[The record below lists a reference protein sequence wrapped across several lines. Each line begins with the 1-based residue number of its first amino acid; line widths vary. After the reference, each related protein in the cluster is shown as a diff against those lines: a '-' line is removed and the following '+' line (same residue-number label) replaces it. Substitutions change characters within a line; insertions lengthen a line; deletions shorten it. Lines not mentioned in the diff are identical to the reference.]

1 MSSLAEQEANRTLG
15 PIVESESENEDDNE
29 NGNGGGRRNERGG
42 RRNDGN
48 GNGGR
53 NGNNRNNNNGN
64 GDQRDNMGG
73 AKMIARECTY
83 KKFLNCQSFN
93 FKVTKEAVGLAR
105 WFKKMESGFH
115 ISNCPPKYQVKYA
128 SCTLQN
134 NALTWN
140 EIQKVESELW
150 NLTVKGNDLTAY
162 TQRFQELILLC
173 PKMVPE
179 EEDRVKRY
187 IWGLLDNIQGNVT
200 TSVPKRLQD
209 VVRMASGLM
218 DQKIVKIRLLS
229 IIRGLQWEIKEPQ
242 GVIKELQGVIRGKM
256 SRVMSAGDKAISVVT
271 AQNLKN
277 QNQGNQAATAEARG
291 RAFALGRR
299 EVNKDSNVVMGTFLF
314 NNRYAY
320 MLFDSGADRSFI
332 STTFS
337 SLMDVPPTTLDN
349 SYAIELADGGIVE
362 SNIILRGS
370 RSPYRLSPSEMQEL
384 STQLQEL
391 AKV

>member
-1 MSSLAEQEANRTLG
+1 MCYIEAEEA
-15 PIVESESENEDDNE
+15 ENEDDNE

-48 GNGGR
+48 DNGGR

-73 AKMIARECTY
+73 AKMVARECTY
-83 KKFLNCQSFN
+83 KKFLNWQSFN
-93 FKVTKEAVGLAR
+93 FKVTEEAVGLAR
-105 WFKKMESGFH
+105 WFKKMESVFH
-115 ISNCPPKYQVKYA
+115 ISNYPPKYQVKYA
-128 SCTLQN
+128 SGTLQN

-187 IWGLLDNIQGNVT
+187 IWGLPDNIQGNVT

-218 DQKIVKIRLLS
+218 DQKPESSRDECG
-229 IIRGLQWEIKEPQ
+229 RQ
-242 GVIKELQGVIRGKM
+242 GHFCSDCPK
-256 SRVMSAGDKAISVVT
+256 
-271 AQNLKN
+271 LKN
-277 QNQGNQAATAEARG
+277 QNQGNQATTAEARG
-291 RAFALGRR
+291 RVFALGRG
-299 EVNKDSNVVMGTFLF
+299 EVNKDSNVVTGTFLL
-314 NNRYAY
+314 NNCYAS
-320 MLFDSGADRSFI
+320 MLFDSGADRSFV

-337 SLMDVPPTTLDN
+337 SLMDVVPTVLDD
-349 SYAIELADGGIVE
+349 S
-362 SNIILRGS
+362 
-370 RSPYRLSPSEMQEL
+370 
-384 STQLQEL
+384 
-391 AKV
+391 

>member
-1 MSSLAEQEANRTLG
+1 LAEQEANRTLG

-48 GNGGR
+48 DNGGR

-73 AKMIARECTY
+73 AKMVARECTY
-83 KKFLNCQSFN
+83 KKFLNWQSFN
-93 FKVTKEAVGLAR
+93 FKVTEEAVGLAR
-105 WFKKMESGFH
+105 WFKKMESVFH
-115 ISNCPPKYQVKYA
+115 ISNYPPKYQVKYA
-128 SCTLQN
+128 SGTLQN

-187 IWGLLDNIQGNVT
+187 IWGLPDNIQGNVT

-218 DQKIVKIRLLS
+218 DQKVR
-229 IIRGLQWEIKEPQ
+229 
-242 GVIKELQGVIRGKM
+242 
-256 SRVMSAGDKAISVVT
+256 T
-271 AQNLKN
+271 H
-277 QNQGNQAATAEARG
+277 ATR
-291 RAFALGRR
+291 
-299 EVNKDSNVVMGTFLF
+299 
-314 NNRYAY
+314 
-320 MLFDSGADRSFI
+320 
-332 STTFS
+332 
-337 SLMDVPPTTLDN
+337 
-349 SYAIELADGGIVE
+349 
-362 SNIILRGS
+362 
-370 RSPYRLSPSEMQEL
+370 
-384 STQLQEL
+384 
-391 AKV
+391 